1 MLEVVPFGEGSPL
14 KPTHSLNVL
23 GFFCP
28 VPVAETRKILLQM
41 SIGEILEVWA
51 DDPEVL
57 HDMPLLLKRCGDSLL
72 SVEERIGEY
81 RLLIQV
87 QQGGV

>member
-1 MLEVVPFGEGSPL
+1 
-14 KPTHSLNVL
+14 
-23 GFFCP
+23 
-28 VPVAETRKILLQM
+28 M
-41 SIGEILEVWA
+41 SVGEILEVWA

-57 HDMPLLLKRCGDSLL
+57 HDMPLLLKRCGDCLL